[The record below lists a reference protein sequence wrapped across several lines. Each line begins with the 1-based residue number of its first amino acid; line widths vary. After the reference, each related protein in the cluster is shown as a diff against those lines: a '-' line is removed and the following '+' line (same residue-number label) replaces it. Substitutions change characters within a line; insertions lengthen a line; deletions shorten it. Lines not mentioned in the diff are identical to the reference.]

1 MKCDHLH
8 TMTISDAVFDGVLPL
23 LAQASEQAVMPRFRR
38 LREGEVIEKAKDEL
52 VTVAD
57 REAEQIIERGLLALL
72 PGSRV
77 VGEEACAADAS
88 LLQGLDQGRVWL
100 VDPLDGTANFVAGR
114 ETFALMAALLQDGE
128 AVGAWVL
135 NPVAGERWMA
145 VRGGGCRRDGQPVQM
160 TSADVPLAQARGA
173 VLTKFLP
180 PDLRSAVESRTP
192 RIGECLPGL
201 RCAGIEYPAI
211 VTGLQHFAMFYRT
224 LPWDHV
230 PGTLLL
236 QEAGGHVARYD
247 GSPYRAGDGG
257 VGVLS
262 ARSPAMWHEVRD
274 ALLRD

>member
-1 MKCDHLH
+1 
-8 TMTISDAVFDGVLPL
+8 MTISDAVLDEVMPL
-23 LAQASEQAVMPRFRR
+23 LIQASEQAVMPRFRK
-38 LREGEVIEKAKDEL
+38 LREGDVIEKAKDEL

-57 REAEQIIERGLLALL
+57 QEAEAIIERGLLALL

-77 VGEEACAADAS
+77 VGEEACAANPA
-88 LLQGLDQGRVWL
+88 LLEDLDHGRVWL

-114 ETFALMAALLQDGE
+114 ETFAVMAALLQDGE

-135 NPVAGERWMA
+135 NPVTGERWMA
-145 VRGGGCRRDGQPVQM
+145 VRGGGCHRDGQRMQVP
-160 TSADVPLAQARGA
+160 SNDVPLAQARGA

-180 PDLRSAVESRTP
+180 PELRGTVESRMA
-192 RIGECLPGL
+192 RIGQCLPGL

-211 VTGLQHFAMFYRT
+211 ITGVQHFAMFYRT

-247 GSPYRAGDGG
+247 GSAYRAGDGRA
-257 VGVLS
+257 GVLS
-262 ARSPAMWHEVRD
+262 ARTPAMWREVRD
-274 ALLRD
+274 ALLAD

>member
-1 MKCDHLH
+1 
-8 TMTISDAVFDGVLPL
+8 MTISDAVFDEVLPL

-57 REAEQIIERGLLALL
+57 REAERIIERGLLALL

-77 VGEEACAADAS
+77 VGEEACAADPT

-145 VRGGGCRRDGQPVQM
+145 VRGGGCHRDGLRMQVPDD
-160 TSADVPLAQARGA
+160 DVPLAQARGA

-180 PDLRSAVESRTP
+180 PDLRSAVESRMA

-211 VTGLQHFAMFYRT
+211 ITGAQHFAMFYRT

-230 PGTLLL
+230 PGTLML

-247 GSPYRAGDGG
+247 GAPYLAGDGR

-262 ARSPAMWHEVRD
+262 ARGEAMWQQVRD
-274 ALLRD
+274 ALLTE